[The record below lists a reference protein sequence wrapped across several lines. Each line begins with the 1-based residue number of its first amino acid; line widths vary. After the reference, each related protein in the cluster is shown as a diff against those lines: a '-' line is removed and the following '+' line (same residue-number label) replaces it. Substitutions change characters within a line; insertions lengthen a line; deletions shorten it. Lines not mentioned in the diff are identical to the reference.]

1 MPEQS
6 LVCVAGKSRDRCVL
20 RFRGVSPYGLRL
32 VSSLQD
38 FFSGFRAF
46 VQLSFL
52 ADRLNMRRRL
62 DGPAKENLAQ
72 TNLSELT
79 SPHGT
84 LPSAATSTFQLRG
97 RESTGRAIVNKKN
110 YPSFSTIIIIIST
123 TRKRIF
129 PQFLHHPPRKKKE
142 SLISK
147 HTPEKKSWATAT
159 AKDRLS
165 HRCQTANRRSRLLR
179 PPFQETSM
187 TFPSES

>member
-1 MPEQS
+1 
-6 LVCVAGKSRDRCVL
+6 VL

-97 RESTGRAIVNKKN
+97 RESTGRAIVNKKKQSIIFYHHN
-110 YPSFSTIIIIIST
+110 HHQHDSKTHLSPISPSST
-123 TRKRIF
+123 K
-129 PQFLHHPPRKKKE
+129 RKKKE

-147 HTPEKKSWATAT
+147 HTPPEKKSWATAT

-179 PPFQETSM
+179 PPFQETST

>member
-20 RFRGVSPYGLRL
+20 RFRGVSPHGLRL

-38 FFSGFRAF
+38 FHLSRFRAF
-46 VQLSFL
+46 VHSSFL

-62 DGPAKENLAQ
+62 DGLAEENLAQ

-129 PQFLHHPPRKKKE
+129 PQFLHHPPRKKK
-142 SLISK
+142 K
-147 HTPEKKSWATAT
+147 V
-159 AKDRLS
+159 
-165 HRCQTANRRSRLLR
+165 
-179 PPFQETSM
+179 
-187 TFPSES
+187 